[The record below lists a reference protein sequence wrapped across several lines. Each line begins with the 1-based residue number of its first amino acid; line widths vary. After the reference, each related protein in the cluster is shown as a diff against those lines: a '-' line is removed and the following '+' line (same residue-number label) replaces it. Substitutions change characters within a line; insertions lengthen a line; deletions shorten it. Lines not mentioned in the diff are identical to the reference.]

1 LDNRKALYR
10 ISEAMALLSMSRTV
24 LYEQLRT
31 GRLRSV
37 GEGRARRIPAA
48 AIDDYVRLLER
59 EAQQRL
65 AA

>member
-48 AIDDYVRLLER
+48 AIDEYVRLLER

>member
-1 LDNRKALYR
+1 
-10 ISEAMALLSMSRTV
+10 MSRTV

-48 AIDDYVRLLER
+48 AIDDYVTLLER